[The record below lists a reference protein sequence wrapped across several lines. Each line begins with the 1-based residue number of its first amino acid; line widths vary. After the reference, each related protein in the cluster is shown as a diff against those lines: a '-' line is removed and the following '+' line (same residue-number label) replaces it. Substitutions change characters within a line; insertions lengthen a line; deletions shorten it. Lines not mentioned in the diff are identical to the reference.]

1 MRVEKRVV
9 VVRVRLVAVDMDGT
23 FLRPD
28 GTYDRER
35 FLGLRRRMRDAG
47 VRFVVAS
54 GNQYWQLRSF
64 FEPSDDVAYASE
76 NGHFVYD
83 VGEEVPFVTPAPRPE
98 VARVMIAH
106 LEEHRLAYLA
116 STAAGAVAPAWLAA
130 DDLAWCRKYF
140 YQLQVVD
147 DVSLFTDTIVKAS
160 LRVADPVTVAAELDE
175 VFEGLVTPV
184 VAGPA
189 DVDLNV
195 PGHDKAEGLRA
206 LADRWGIDLADAVA
220 FGDNHND
227 LEMLREVGLA
237 VAMSNARPAVLEAAA
252 RIAPPNT
259 ADGVLEVLDEI
270 LPGR

>member
-1 MRVEKRVV
+1 MN
-9 VVRVRLVAVDMDGT
+9 VRLVAVDMDGT
-23 FLRPD
+23 FLRP
-28 GTYDRER
+28 GMTYDRPR
-35 FLGLRRRMRDAG
+35 FQALRQRMRDAG

-64 FEPSDDVAYASE
+64 FEPGDEVAYASE

-83 VGEEVPFVTPAPRPE
+83 VGDERPFAAPPARPE
-98 VARVMIAH
+98 VARTMIRT
-106 LEEHRLAYLA
+106 LDQRRLPYFA
-116 STAAGAVAPAWLAA
+116 SASHGAFAPAWLSPADVAWGRQYYHRLEVVDDMQAVA
-130 DDLAWCRKYF
+130 DDL
-140 YQLQVVD
+140 
-147 DVSLFTDTIVKAS
+147 VKAAMRAENP
-160 LRVADPVTVAAELDE
+160 LGVAAELDE
-175 VFEGLVTPV
+175 IFGGTLAPV
-184 VAGPA
+184 VAGPE

-195 PGHDKAEGLRA
+195 PDRDKAVGLRL

-227 LEMLREVGLA
+227 LEMLRAVGLP

-270 LPGR
+270 LPQG